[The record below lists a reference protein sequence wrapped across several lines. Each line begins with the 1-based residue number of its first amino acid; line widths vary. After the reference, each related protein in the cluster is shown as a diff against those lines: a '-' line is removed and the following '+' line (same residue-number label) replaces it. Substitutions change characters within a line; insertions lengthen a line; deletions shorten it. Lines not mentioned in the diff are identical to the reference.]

1 MKAMCRRF
9 LLAAAGLVALFAGA
23 ATPAPARAE
32 DAVTARVERY
42 LAGSGALKTE
52 FVQTQYSAAG
62 RELRRAN
69 GLFYLRRPGRFRWE
83 YFAPEQ
89 QLIVCD
95 GHDIW
100 MYEKD
105 LEQVTIRSLAEA
117 TDATPAMILARSG
130 GVGDVFTVTDAG
142 PHDGMEWFRLTPR
155 AADPEFRGIELGFVE
170 DDLRMMKFTDRLQQ
184 TTVIEFAALDRH
196 AKLADALFRFTP
208 PKGVD
213 VVGRPSAGR

>member
-1 MKAMCRRF
+1 MNTLRRR
-9 LLAAAGLVALFAGA
+9 LLRAAAGLFAAWAGTVTAPAQAADA
-23 ATPAPARAE
+23 ATQRI
-32 DAVTARVERY
+32 ERY
-42 LAGSGALKTE
+42 LAGSGALKAE

-62 RELRRAN
+62 REVRRAS
-69 GLFYLRRPGRFRWE
+69 GIFYLRRPGRFRWE
-83 YFAPEQ
+83 YLAPEQ

-95 GHDIW
+95 GRDIW
-100 MYEKD
+100 MYEND
-105 LEQVTIRSLAEA
+105 LQQVTIRSLAEA

-142 PHDGMEWFRLTPR
+142 THDGMEWFRLTPR

-170 DDLRMMKFTDRLQQ
+170 DDLRTMKFTDRLQQ
-184 TTVIEFAALDRH
+184 TTVIEFAALDRR
-196 AKLADALFRFTP
+196 AKLADPLFRFTP